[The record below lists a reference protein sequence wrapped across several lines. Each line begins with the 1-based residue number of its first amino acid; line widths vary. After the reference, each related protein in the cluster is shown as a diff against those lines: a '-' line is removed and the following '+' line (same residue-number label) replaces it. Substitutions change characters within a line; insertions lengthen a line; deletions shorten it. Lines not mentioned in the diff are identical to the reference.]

1 MGGSVNFLKSNMKL
15 PVIIQIGVSFL
26 VSIALAQDVVNEKAG
41 NSIKVDTRAPSD
53 YQNCNCQCDSYT
65 WSDGNYIRGNCRS
78 KAKLPG
84 PSQATGLFCYI
95 SGSALCSCRDVQ
107 RSNSVVDSYGNL
119 RYYSFEAC
127 TTPPRNRCQNY
138 GWGSYG
144 GGGNYGDGD
153 FPYCSN
159 SGSNQGSNGGWSGSN
174 SGSPGW
180 SGGSSS
186 GSNGWSSGSN
196 CRHSGCSNYRP
207 SGGSS
212 NYRPGGSTNY
222 RPGGSSNYRPG
233 GSSSN
238 YRPSGSNNRPSL
250 DNILNGNI
258 RNGNTDDKDA
268 VVFGDA

>member
-1 MGGSVNFLKSNMKL
+1 MGKTNMKL
-15 PVIIQIGVSFL
+15 AVIGLTSFL
-26 VSIALAQDVVNEKAG
+26 ASISLAQDVVNEKAG
-41 NSIKVDTRAPSD
+41 NSIKVDTRAPST

-127 TTPPRNRCQNY
+127 TTPPRNQCTNY

-144 GGGNYGDGD
+144 GNGGNYGDGD

-159 SGSNQGSNGGWSGSN
+159 SGSNQG
-174 SGSPGW
+174 
-180 SGGSSS
+180 
-186 GSNGWSSGSN
+186 WSSGS
-196 CRHSGCSNYRP
+196 SN
-207 SGGSS
+207 S
-212 NYRPGGSTNY
+212 NY

-233 GSSSN
+233 GSSSYSPGGSSSYRPGGSSSS
-238 YRPSGSNNRPSL
+238 YRPSGSSSYRP
-250 DNILNGNI
+250 
-258 RNGNTDDKDA
+258 
-268 VVFGDA
+268 

>member
-1 MGGSVNFLKSNMKL
+1 MGGSVKILQTNMKL
-15 PVIIQIGVSFL
+15 AVIGLTTFL
-26 VSIALAQDVVNEKAG
+26 ASISLAQDVVNENAG
-41 NSIKVDTRAPSD
+41 NSIKVDTRAPSA

-84 PSQATGLFCYI
+84 PSQATGLFYYI

-127 TTPPRNRCQNY
+127 TTPPRNQCTNY

-144 GGGNYGDGD
+144 GNGGNYGDGD

-159 SGSNQGSNGGWSGSN
+159 SGSNQG
-174 SGSPGW
+174 
-180 SGGSSS
+180 
-186 GSNGWSSGSN
+186 WSSGS
-196 CRHSGCSNYRP
+196 SN
-207 SGGSS
+207 S

-222 RPGGSSNYRPG
+222 RPGGSSSYRPG
-233 GSSSN
+233 GSSN
-238 YRPSGSNNRPSL
+238 YRPGNSPSL
-250 DNILNGNI
+250 DNILNGSI
-258 RNGNTDDKDA
+258 RNGNTGDKNK
-268 VVFGDA
+268 

>member
-1 MGGSVNFLKSNMKL
+1 MGGSVKILKTNMKL
-15 PVIIQIGVSFL
+15 AVIGLTTFL
-26 VSIALAQDVVNEKAG
+26 ASISLAQDVVNEKAG
-41 NSIKVDTRAPSD
+41 NSIKVDTRAPST

-127 TTPPRNRCQNY
+127 TTPPRNQCTNY

-144 GGGNYGDGD
+144 GNGGNYGDGD

-159 SGSNQGSNGGWSGSN
+159 SGSNQGW
-174 SGSPGW
+174 
-180 SGGSSS
+180 SS
-186 GSNGWSSGSN
+186 GSSNSNQGWSSGS
-196 CRHSGCSNYRP
+196 SN
-207 SGGSS
+207 S

-222 RPGGSSNYRPG
+222 RPGGSSSYRPSG
-233 GSSSN
+233 SSN
-238 YRPSGSNNRPSL
+238 YRPGNSPSL
-250 DNILNGNI
+250 DNILNGSI
-258 RNGNTDDKDA
+258 RNGNTGDKNKDKDA
-268 VVFGDA
+268 VVFSDA

>member
-1 MGGSVNFLKSNMKL
+1 MGGSVKILKTNMKL
-15 PVIIQIGVSFL
+15 AVIGLTTFL
-26 VSIALAQDVVNEKAG
+26 ASISLAQDVVNEKAG
-41 NSIKVDTRAPSD
+41 NSIKVDTRAPST

-127 TTPPRNRCQNY
+127 TTPPRNQCTNY

-144 GGGNYGDGD
+144 GNGGNYGDGD

-159 SGSNQGSNGGWSGSN
+159 SGSNSGSN
-174 SGSPGW
+174 Q
-180 SGGSSS
+180 
-186 GSNGWSSGSN
+186 GWSSGPPTQIKD
-196 CRHSGCSNYRP
+196 GQVGP
-207 SGGSS
+207 PTQIKGGQVGPPTQIIGQEGPQVIDPVGLLAID
-212 NYRPGGSTNY
+212 RVGLPAIDLVGLPVIDQVGHH
-222 RPGGSSNYRPG
+222 
-233 GSSSN
+233 
-238 YRPSGSNNRPSL
+238 L
-250 DNILNGNI
+250 A
-258 RNGNTDDKDA
+258 TDP
-268 VVFGDA
+268 VVHPAIDPEIVLV

>member
-1 MGGSVNFLKSNMKL
+1 MGGSVKILKTNMKL
-15 PVIIQIGVSFL
+15 AVIGLTTFL
-26 VSIALAQDVVNEKAG
+26 ASISLAQDVVNEKAG
-41 NSIKVDTRAPSD
+41 NSIKVDTRAPST

-127 TTPPRNRCQNY
+127 TTPPRNQCTNY

-144 GGGNYGDGD
+144 GNGGNYGDGD

-159 SGSNQGSNGGWSGSN
+159 SGSNSGSN
-174 SGSPGW
+174 Q
-180 SGGSSS
+180 
-186 GSNGWSSGSN
+186 GWSSGS
-196 CRHSGCSNYRP
+196 SN
-207 SGGSS
+207 SNQGWSSGSS
-212 NYRPGGSTNY
+212 NSNQGWSSESSYRPGG
-222 RPGGSSNYRPG
+222 GSSSYRPG
-233 GSSSN
+233 GSSS
-238 YRPSGSNNRPSL
+238 YRPGGSSSYRPGNSPSL
-250 DNILNGNI
+250 SNILNGSI
-258 RNGNTDDKDA
+258 RNGNTGDKNKDKDA
-268 VVFGDA
+268 VVFSDA

>member
-1 MGGSVNFLKSNMKL
+1 MGGSVKILKTNMKL
-15 PVIIQIGVSFL
+15 AVIGLTTFL
-26 VSIALAQDVVNEKAG
+26 ASISLAQDVVNEKAG
-41 NSIKVDTRAPSD
+41 NSIKVDTRAPST

-107 RSNSVVDSYGNL
+107 RSNSVVDSHGNL

-127 TTPPRNRCQNY
+127 TTPPRNQCTNY

-144 GGGNYGDGD
+144 GNGGNYGDGD

-159 SGSNQGSNGGWSGSN
+159 SGSNSGSN
-174 SGSPGW
+174 Q
-180 SGGSSS
+180 
-186 GSNGWSSGSN
+186 GWSSGS
-196 CRHSGCSNYRP
+196 SN
-207 SGGSS
+207 S
-212 NYRPGGSTNY
+212 NH
-222 RPGGSSNYRPG
+222 RPG

-238 YRPSGSNNRPSL
+238 RPGGSSSYRPRPGGSSSSYRPGNSPSL
-250 DNILNGNI
+250 ENILNGNI
-258 RNGNTDDKDA
+258 RNG
-268 VVFGDA
+268 

>member
-1 MGGSVNFLKSNMKL
+1 MGGSVKILKTNMKL
-15 PVIIQIGVSFL
+15 AVIGLTTFL
-26 VSIALAQDVVNEKAG
+26 ASISLAQDVVNEKAG
-41 NSIKVDTRAPSD
+41 NSIKVDTRAPST

-127 TTPPRNRCQNY
+127 TTPPRNQCTNY

-144 GGGNYGDGD
+144 GNGGNYGDGD

-159 SGSNQGSNGGWSGSN
+159 SGSNSGSN
-174 SGSPGW
+174 Q
-180 SGGSSS
+180 
-186 GSNGWSSGSN
+186 GWSSGSSN
-196 CRHSGCSNYRP
+196 SNYRPSNGGSSNYRP
-207 SGGSS
+207 SGGA
-212 NYRPGGSTNY
+212 
-222 RPGGSSNYRPG
+222 
-233 GSSSN
+233 SN
-238 YRPSGSNNRPSL
+238 YRPSGSSSYRPSGSSSYRPGNSPSL
-250 DNILNGNI
+250 SNILNGSI
-258 RNGNTDDKDA
+258 RNGNTGDKNKDKDA
-268 VVFGDA
+268 VVFS

>member
-1 MGGSVNFLKSNMKL
+1 MGGSVKILKTNMKL
-15 PVIIQIGVSFL
+15 AVIGLTTFL
-26 VSIALAQDVVNEKAG
+26 ARISLAQDVVNEKAG
-41 NSIKVDTRAPSD
+41 NSIKVDTRAPST

-107 RSNSVVDSYGNL
+107 RSNSVVDSHGNL

-127 TTPPRNRCQNY
+127 TTPPRNQCTNY

-144 GGGNYGDGD
+144 GNGGNYGDGD

-159 SGSNQGSNGGWSGSN
+159 SGSNQG
-174 SGSPGW
+174 
-180 SGGSSS
+180 
-186 GSNGWSSGSN
+186 WSSGS
-196 CRHSGCSNYRP
+196 SN
-207 SGGSS
+207 S

-222 RPGGSSNYRPG
+222 RPGGSSSYRPG
-233 GSSSN
+233 GSSSS
-238 YRPSGSNNRPSL
+238 YRPSGSSNYRPGNSPSL
-250 DNILNGNI
+250 DNILNGSI
-258 RNGNTDDKDA
+258 RNGNTGDKNKDKDA
-268 VVFGDA
+268 VVFSDA

>member
-1 MGGSVNFLKSNMKL
+1 MGGSVKIFKTNMKL
-15 PVIIQIGVSFL
+15 AVIGLTTFL
-26 VSIALAQDVVNEKAG
+26 ASISLAQDVVNGKAG
-41 NSIKVDTRAPSD
+41 NSIKVDTRAPST

-127 TTPPRNRCQNY
+127 TTPPRNQCTNY

-144 GGGNYGDGD
+144 GNGGNYGDGD

-159 SGSNQGSNGGWSGSN
+159 SGSNQG
-174 SGSPGW
+174 
-180 SGGSSS
+180 
-186 GSNGWSSGSN
+186 WSSGS
-196 CRHSGCSNYRP
+196 SN
-207 SGGSS
+207 S

-222 RPGGSSNYRPG
+222 RPGGSSSYRPG
-233 GSSSN
+233 GSSSYRPGGSSSS
-238 YRPSGSNNRPSL
+238 YRPSGSSNYRPGNSPSL
-250 DNILNGNI
+250 DNILNGSI
-258 RNGNTDDKDA
+258 RNGNTGDKNKDKDA
-268 VVFGDA
+268 VVFSDA

>member
-1 MGGSVNFLKSNMKL
+1 MGGSVKILKTNMKL
-15 PVIIQIGVSFL
+15 AVIGL
-26 VSIALAQDVVNEKAG
+26 TTLLASISLAQDVVNEKAG
-41 NSIKVDTRAPSD
+41 NSIKVDTRAPST

-95 SGSALCSCRDVQ
+95 SGSALCSCRDAQ
-107 RSNSVVDSYGNL
+107 RSSSVVDSYGNL

-159 SGSNQGSNGGWSGSN
+159 SGSNQGS
-174 SGSPGW
+174 PGW

-212 NYRPGGSTNY
+212 NYRPGGS
-222 RPGGSSNYRPG
+222 SNYRPG
-233 GSSSN
+233 GSSSS

-258 RNGNTDDKDA
+258 RNGNSDDKDA

>member
-1 MGGSVNFLKSNMKL
+1 MGGSVNILKTNMKL
-15 PVIIQIGVSFL
+15 AVIGLTTFL
-26 VSIALAQDVVNEKAG
+26 ASISLAQDVVNEKDG
-41 NSIKVDTRAPSD
+41 NSIKVDTRAPST

-127 TTPPRNRCQNY
+127 TTPPRNQCTNY

-144 GGGNYGDGD
+144 GNGGNYGDGD

-159 SGSNQGSNGGWSGSN
+159 SGSNSN
-174 SGSPGW
+174 S
-180 SGGSSS
+180 
-186 GSNGWSSGSN
+186 NQGWSSGS
-196 CRHSGCSNYRP
+196 SN
-207 SGGSS
+207 SNQGWSSGSS
-212 NYRPGGSTNY
+212 N
-222 RPGGSSNYRPG
+222 SNYRPG
-233 GSSSN
+233 GSSSYRPGGSSSYRPGGSSSS
-238 YRPSGSNNRPSL
+238 YRPSGSSSYGPGNSPSL
-250 DNILNGNI
+250 SNILNGSI
-258 RNGNTDDKDA
+258 RNGNTGDKNKDKDA
-268 VVFGDA
+268 VVFSDA

>member
-1 MGGSVNFLKSNMKL
+1 MGGSVKILKTNMKL
-15 PVIIQIGVSFL
+15 AVIGLTTFL
-26 VSIALAQDVVNEKAG
+26 ARISLAQDVVNEKAG
-41 NSIKVDTRAPSD
+41 NSIKVDTRAPST

-127 TTPPRNRCQNY
+127 TTPPRNQCTNY

-144 GGGNYGDGD
+144 GNGGNYGDGD

-159 SGSNQGSNGGWSGSN
+159 SGSNSGSN
-174 SGSPGW
+174 QGW
-180 SGGSSS
+180 PGGSSS
-186 GSNGWSSGSN
+186 N
-196 CRHSGCSNYRP
+196 
-207 SGGSS
+207 
-212 NYRPGGSTNY
+212 
-222 RPGGSSNYRPG
+222 RPGGSSSYRPG
-233 GSSSN
+233 GSSSFRPGGSSSS
-238 YRPSGSNNRPSL
+238 YRPGNSPSL
-250 DNILNGNI
+250 ENTLNGNI
-258 RNGNTDDKDA
+258 RNGNTGDKNKDKDA
-268 VVFGDA
+268 VVFSDA

>member
-1 MGGSVNFLKSNMKL
+1 MGDSVKILKTNMKL
-15 PVIIQIGVSFL
+15 AVIGLTTFL
-26 VSIALAQDVVNEKAG
+26 ASISLAQDVVNEKAG
-41 NSIKVDTRAPSD
+41 NSIKVDTRAPST

-127 TTPPRNRCQNY
+127 TTPPRNQCTNY

-144 GGGNYGDGD
+144 GNGGNYGDGD

-159 SGSNQGSNGGWSGSN
+159 SGSNQG
-174 SGSPGW
+174 
-180 SGGSSS
+180 
-186 GSNGWSSGSN
+186 WSSGS
-196 CRHSGCSNYRP
+196 SN
-207 SGGSS
+207 S

-222 RPGGSSNYRPG
+222 RPGGSSSYRPG
-233 GSSSN
+233 GSSS
-238 YRPSGSNNRPSL
+238 YRPGGSSSYRPSL
-250 DNILNGNI
+250 DNILNGSI
-258 RNGNTDDKDA
+258 RNGNTGDKNKDKDA
-268 VVFGDA
+268 VVFSDA

>member
-1 MGGSVNFLKSNMKL
+1 MGGSVNFLKTNMKL
-15 PVIIQIGVSFL
+15 LVIQIGVSFL
-26 VSIALAQDVVNEKAG
+26 VSISLAQDVVNEKAG

-127 TTPPRNRCQNY
+127 TTPPRNQCTNY

-144 GGGNYGDGD
+144 GNGGNYGDGD

-159 SGSNQGSNGGWSGSN
+159 SGSNQGW
-174 SGSPGW
+174 
-180 SGGSSS
+180 SS
-186 GSNGWSSGSN
+186 GSSNSNQGWSSGS
-196 CRHSGCSNYRP
+196 SN
-207 SGGSS
+207 S

-222 RPGGSSNYRPG
+222 RPGGSSSYRPG
-233 GSSSN
+233 GSSSS
-238 YRPSGSNNRPSL
+238 YRPSGSSNYRPGNSPSL
-250 DNILNGNI
+250 DNILNGSI
-258 RNGNTDDKDA
+258 RNGNTGDKNKDKDA
-268 VVFGDA
+268 VVFSDA

>member
-1 MGGSVNFLKSNMKL
+1 MGGSVNFYKTNMKL
-15 PVIIQIGVSFL
+15 LVIGLTSFL
-26 VSIALAQDVVNEKAG
+26 ASISLAQDVVNEKAG
-41 NSIKVDTRAPSD
+41 NSIKVDTRAPST

-78 KAKLPG
+78 KSKLPG

-127 TTPPRNRCQNY
+127 TTPPRNQCTNY

-144 GGGNYGDGD
+144 GNGGNYGDGD

-159 SGSNQGSNGGWSGSN
+159 SGSNQG
-174 SGSPGW
+174 
-180 SGGSSS
+180 
-186 GSNGWSSGSN
+186 WSSGS
-196 CRHSGCSNYRP
+196 SN
-207 SGGSS
+207 S

-222 RPGGSSNYRPG
+222 RPGGSSSYRPG
-233 GSSSN
+233 GSFN
-238 YRPSGSNNRPSL
+238 YRPGNSPSL
-250 DNILNGNI
+250 DNILNGSI
-258 RNGNTDDKDA
+258 RNGNTGDKNKDKDA
-268 VVFGDA
+268 VVFSDA